1 MAVYGSVLCVY
12 YVCVHDPY
20 MAIDFRS
27 LPSFDCSLYECSSF
41 HPFWYVFVWLCMAE
55 YGCVYVPTIETICL

>member
-12 YVCVHDPY
+12 YAYIHDPY

-27 LPSFDCSLYECSSF
+27 LPSFDCSLYEFNSF
-41 HPFWYVFVWLCMAE
+41 QLF
-55 YGCVYVPTIETICL
+55 